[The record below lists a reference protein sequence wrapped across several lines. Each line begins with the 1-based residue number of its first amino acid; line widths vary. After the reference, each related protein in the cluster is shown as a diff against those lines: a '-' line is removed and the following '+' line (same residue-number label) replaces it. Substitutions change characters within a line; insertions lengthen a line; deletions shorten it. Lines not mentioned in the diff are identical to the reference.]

1 MVDTDNIVSD
11 DCVNFIKGF
20 EGLSLECYYDGTGT
34 TDAQYTIGYGTTKAS
49 EPEAFENTH
58 ITEETACYYLKLEIT
73 KMSKIIKS
81 DLDTKGISLSR
92 PQQDALLNSTLY
104 KYIVN
109 GGRDADTITS
119 YFCMWDR
126 AGRVESAGLKSRRIA
141 EANIFNNGTYDS
153 IH

>member
-11 DCVNFIKGF
+11 DCVNFVKGF
-20 EGLSLECYYDGTGT
+20 EGLSLEPYYDGTG

-49 EPEAFENTH
+49 ETEAFENTP
-58 ITEETACYYLKLEIT
+58 ITEEIACYYLKLEIT
-73 KMSKIIKS
+73 KMAKIIKS
-81 DLDTKGISLSR
+81 DLDTKGIYLSQ

-119 YFCMWDR
+119 YF
-126 AGRVESAGLKSRRIA
+126 
-141 EANIFNNGTYDS
+141 
-153 IH
+153 